1 MSPRTRRI
9 AGLREC
15 FDSGVAAPFLC
26 CLALSV
32 LTFAASYLTLHRT
45 SFKFS
50 PFQSLMIFSSSH
62 HLLYLPQPNNT
73 TTPHHAPPP
82 SNLWHEMSDEELL
95 RKAASLTTTMASCG
109 GTAEERK
116 KVAFMFL
123 TRGRMPLAPLWE
135 RFFRGHDS
143 RLFSVYVHAPPPE
156 FKEEPPQGSVFF
168 RRRIPSKVSRQLLS

>member
-15 FDSGVAAPFLC
+15 FDSGVAVPFLC

-50 PFQSLMIFSSSH
+50 PFQSLIFSSSH

-95 RKAASLTTTMASCG
+95 RKAATTTTTAAASCG
-109 GTAEERK
+109 GKAEERK

-143 RLFSVYVHAPPPE
+143 RLFSIYVHAPPPE
-156 FKEEPPQGSVFF
+156 FTEEPPQGSVFF
-168 RRRIPSKVSRQLLS
+168 RRQIPSKVSRQLLS